1 MKVLFVG
8 NSYTYFNDLP
18 GLFAEL
24 CRANGREVE
33 ALSVT
38 RGGRRLIQNLEGDE
52 AAKELESLLQETAVD
67 VCFLQEQS
75 TLPIVDYPK
84 FEEGVLGLTETYKDR
99 VGKFVL
105 YMTWGRK
112 EGAEFLAEHNLTR
125 EEMTNRLADA
135 YEKAAARVGAEVS
148 PVGRRFWAAGQ
159 EEPLMELFDPDKT
172 HPSPAGSMLAAM
184 THYVTLFGELPA
196 KLPMKLRVWE
206 EFAMYKV
213 LALPPV
219 FQMQVTHGDLSEILP
234 LSKLDHSFM
243 GFGGY
248 HRDENGK
255 PDGIYLICDKG
266 HGYGFDDGEEKI
278 LLRPGE
284 SHEFIHS
291 YTDTSDGT
299 WEEGSCHVKA
309 TLLWAEEE

>member
-1 MKVLFVG
+1 MNVLFVG

-24 CRANGREVE
+24 CLANGREVE

-52 AAKELESLLQETAVD
+52 AAKELGALLQETAVD

-84 FEEGVLGLTETYKDR
+84 FEEGVLGLTEKYRER

-125 EEMTNRLADA
+125 EEMTNGLAQA
-135 YEKAAARVGAEVS
+135 YEKAAARAGAEVS

-159 EEPLMELFDPDKT
+159 VEPRLALHDPDKS
-172 HPSPAGSMLAAM
+172 HPSPVGTCLAALV
-184 THYVTLFGELPA
+184 HYATLFGELPA
-196 KLPMKLRVWE
+196 AIPAKLEPWE
-206 EFAMYKV
+206 KESLIA
-213 LALPPV
+213 A
-219 FQMQVTHGDLSEILP
+219 VTPIG
-234 LSKLDHSFM
+234 
-243 GFGGY
+243 
-248 HRDENGK
+248 N
-255 PDGIYLICDKG
+255 
-266 HGYGFDDGEEKI
+266 GEE
-278 LLRPGE
+278 
-284 SHEFIHS
+284 
-291 YTDTSDGT
+291 
-299 WEEGSCHVKA
+299 
-309 TLLWAEEE
+309 